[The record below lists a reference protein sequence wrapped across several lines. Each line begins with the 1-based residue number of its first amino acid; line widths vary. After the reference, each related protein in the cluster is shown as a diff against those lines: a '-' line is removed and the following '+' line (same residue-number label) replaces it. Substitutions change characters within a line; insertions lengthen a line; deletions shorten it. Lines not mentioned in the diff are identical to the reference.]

1 MGTYEELK
9 AAVASVIK
17 TNGNQEIT
25 GLILQ
30 NSLMTLISQIG
41 ANATFAGIAMPN
53 TVPGTPDQNIF
64 YLAITP
70 GTYTNFNGEVLKPGR
85 TVVFSNKT
93 GSWVATDLGVSSSRQ
108 TMAILGVIDSL
119 SINKI
124 NPATITIG
132 SYINGNDT
140 DISEPNFM
148 HTSLIKVT
156 PGRTYSVRV
165 LSENYC
171 TIFGYD
177 INLVQQSTLI
187 SNSIN
192 NNVATFTVP
201 TNSEYIIINL
211 NKGSLSDEQIR
222 ALMYMNE
229 GTSILYQ
236 PYNPNSQ
243 IELNTI
249 GVDALGYDG
258 QYSFDNP
265 SGNVD
270 NSIIDNVV
278 LQGKGNINTRRFKT
292 LNDNGNIALLRNV
305 YPAKVV
311 ANSPISGISAYYLE
325 YEKPTATSFIYPWN
339 GKYKNGSI
347 IRLWTNYNV
356 YTELRVHFGFE
367 RINNTNVSEFV
378 SFVPSE
384 IIAGNAKTANGAISQ
399 ITAKVLQVSN
409 GYCQLEFQCLIK
421 ADGNY
426 RADFIVYDFGT
437 GSGSIPG
444 VKYQFF
450 GFEEL
455 INKQCSMPLQQFAN
469 ILPDKINTY
478 DEAIIP
484 GYVQLLK
491 NNIVTPIIT
500 NGYTNEQI
508 TNPIPDILVN
518 TFNSTKKVS
527 SDIIFPFYYSL
538 VGSKGTV
545 GIWLNKTEYAGTLR
559 LQLSLITSPVRFNF
573 IDVLP
578 ADFITGK
585 TFTVTDAYI
594 TFTATILATNGDYYF
609 FEINYNAFEAG
620 ELQLIPYEQNAD
632 AGAVVGKA
640 YTYVGWLGS
649 ANPYNNILK
658 YDLTRLQSQGE
669 ESRVKL
675 ALPDEITFEYNK
687 ATQIFKYCINKA
699 FNYKNFNIQVLLDR
713 DVTSG
718 KDYNR
723 YFQYQPQVTGVVNA
737 TFQLYD
743 NSRNLLDEKVV
754 KFNVVQRTTQPT
766 TMQTVLFIGDSLT
779 FYNRI
784 TDEFYRVLTSN
795 DARTT
800 TPDTLSIYDV
810 VKFAGRN
817 WGNVQL
823 IGTQKQDYLGWV
835 GQTYN
840 EGYSGWDWSNFLKS
854 GSPFFIGG
862 ALNFNAYL
870 TNNGFTTPN
879 VIYIGLGWNDQKYV
893 TETSPGVFDV
903 SVVMGNARTFLTAL
917 TTQLPNTKV
926 RLWTEN
932 VPGTRGGIGNH
943 PYGAVEW
950 ADEQRAKLIQIA
962 IAEGYKELIK
972 DFPTVGIVWSTAMID
987 SENSL
992 QETTAGIN
1000 TRINNTEVLGK
1011 DYVHPADAGFFQIAD
1026 TLISDFV
1033 SLIV

>member
-1 MGTYEELK
+1 M
-9 AAVASVIK
+9 
-17 TNGNQEIT
+17 
-25 GLILQ
+25 
-30 NSLMTLISQIG
+30 
-41 ANATFAGIAMPN
+41 
-53 TVPGTPDQNIF
+53 
-64 YLAITP
+64 
-70 GTYTNFNGEVLKPGR
+70 
-85 TVVFSNKT
+85 
-93 GSWVATDLGVSSSRQ
+93 
-108 TMAILGVIDSL
+108 
-119 SINKI
+119 
-124 NPATITIG
+124 
-132 SYINGNDT
+132 
-140 DISEPNFM
+140 
-148 HTSLIKVT
+148 
-156 PGRTYSVRV
+156 
-165 LSENYC
+165 
-171 TIFGYD
+171 
-177 INLVQQSTLI
+177 
-187 SNSIN
+187 
-192 NNVATFTVP
+192 
-201 TNSEYIIINL
+201 
-211 NKGSLSDEQIR
+211 
-222 ALMYMNE
+222 
-229 GTSILYQ
+229 
-236 PYNPNSQ
+236 
-243 IELNTI
+243 
-249 GVDALGYDG
+249 
-258 QYSFDNP
+258 
-265 SGNVD
+265 
-270 NSIIDNVV
+270 
-278 LQGKGNINTRRFKT
+278 
-292 LNDNGNIALLRNV
+292 
-305 YPAKVV
+305 
-311 ANSPISGISAYYLE
+311 
-325 YEKPTATSFIYPWN
+325 
-339 GKYKNGSI
+339 
-347 IRLWTNYNV
+347 WTNYNV

-367 RINNTNVSEFV
+367 RINNTNTSEFV

-384 IIAGNAKTANGAISQ
+384 IIAGNAKTANGTISQ
-399 ITAKVLQVSN
+399 ITTKVLQVSN

-491 NNIVTPIIT
+491 NNIVTPIISA
-500 NGYTNEQI
+500 GYTNEQI
-508 TNPIPDILVN
+508 ANPVPDVLVS

-527 SDIIFPFYYSL
+527 GETIFPFYYSL
-538 VGSKGTV
+538 NGSKGTF
-545 GIWLNKTEYAGTLR
+545 GIWVNKTEYAGTLR
-559 LQLSLITSPVRFNF
+559 LQLTLMTTPVRF
-573 IDVLP
+573 IYVDILP
-578 ADFITGK
+578 ADFVVGK
-585 TFTVTDAYI
+585 TFTITGEYS
-594 TFTATILATNGDYYF
+594 TFTATILAANSDYYF
-609 FEINYNAFEAG
+609 FEIDYNAFEEG
-620 ELQLIPYEQNAD
+620 ELRLIPYEQNAN

-640 YTYVGWLGS
+640 YTYVGWAGT

-723 YFQYQPQVTGVVNA
+723 YFEYQPQVTGVVNA

-823 IGTQKQDYLGWV
+823 IGTQKQNYLGWV

-962 IAEGYKELIK
+962 IAEGYRDLIK

>member
-1 MGTYEELK
+1 MADYQELK
-9 AAVASVIK
+9 AGITQVVK
-17 TNGNQEIT
+17 TNGNQEI
-25 GLILQ
+25 
-30 NSLMTLISQIG
+30 NG
-41 ANATFAGIAMPN
+41 ANMQNVLLTLVSTIGSNRLFAGVANPATN
-53 TVPGTPDQNIF
+53 PGTPDPNVF
-64 YLAITP
+64 YLAISP
-70 GTYTNFNGEVLKPGR
+70 GTYTNFDGVVLPPGK
-85 TVVFSNKT
+85 TVVFSNT
-93 GSWVATDLGVSSSRQ
+93 ASGWVATDLGVSSARQ
-108 TMAILGVIDSL
+108 TTAVMGYIDSM
-119 SINKI
+119 SVNKI

-132 SYINGNDT
+132 EYVNGTDT
-140 DISEPNFM
+140 MVAAAEYM
-148 HTSLIKVT
+148 CTSLIKVK
-156 PGRTYSVRV
+156 PGKVYCVKV
-165 LSENYC
+165 IGANYC
-171 TIFGYD
+171 TIWGYD
-177 INLVQQSTLI
+177 MNLQQQTSLI
-187 SNSIN
+187 PNSISVG
-192 NNVATFTVP
+192 VATFTVP
-201 TNSEYIIINL
+201 ANTEYVIINL
-211 NKGSLSDEQIR
+211 NKSTLTDDQVR
-222 ALMYMNE
+222 AQLFMNE
-229 GTSILYQ
+229 GTTILYQ
-236 PYNPNSQ
+236 PYNPYCPVEING
-243 IELNTI
+243 IN
-249 GVDALGYDG
+249 VNALGFMA

-265 SGNVD
+265 SGQSE

-278 LQGKGNINTRRFKT
+278 LQGKGVINTRRFDT
-292 LNDNGNIALLRNV
+292 LNKSGNSALLKNN
-305 YPAKVV
+305 YPCNVV
-311 ANSPISGISAYYLE
+311 AGSPVTGISSFYVE
-325 YEKPTATSFIYPWN
+325 YEKPSASTFIFPWSAL
-339 GKYKNGSI
+339 YRSGSI
-347 IRLWTNYNV
+347 IRVWCNYSV
-356 YTELRVHFGFE
+356 FAQVRVHFSYT
-367 RINNTNVSEFV
+367 R
-378 SFVPSE
+378 
-384 IIAGNAKTANGAISQ
+384 ANGTQTFNIIQFMQGDIVVGNIKTVDDTLSFAKATILQ
-399 ITAKVLQVSN
+399 IQN
-409 GYCQLEFQCLIK
+409 GCCQIEFQMFQK
-421 ADGNY
+421 ADGNNSME
-426 RADFIVYDFGT
+426 FLIYDYGN

-455 INKQCSMPLQQFAN
+455 IYKQCSMPLQQFAN
-469 ILPDKINTY
+469 ILPEKINAY
-478 DEAIIP
+478 DEAIVP

-491 NNIVTPIIT
+491 NNIATPVISS
-500 NGYTNEQI
+500 GYTNEQI
-508 TNPIPDILVN
+508 ANPIPDVLVN

-527 SDIIFPFYYSL
+527 DSTIYPFYLSL
-538 VGSKGTV
+538 AGSKGTV

-559 LQLSLITSPVRFNF
+559 LQLSLMTSPVRFNF

-620 ELQLIPYEQNAD
+620 ELRLIPYEQNAD

-640 YTYVGWLGS
+640 YTYIAWLGS

-926 RLWTEN
+926 RLWTGN

-992 QETTAGIN
+992 QETNAGIN
-1000 TRINNTEVLGK
+1000 TRINNIEVLGK

-1026 TLISDFV
+1026 TIISDFV
-1033 SLIV
+1033 SLIP